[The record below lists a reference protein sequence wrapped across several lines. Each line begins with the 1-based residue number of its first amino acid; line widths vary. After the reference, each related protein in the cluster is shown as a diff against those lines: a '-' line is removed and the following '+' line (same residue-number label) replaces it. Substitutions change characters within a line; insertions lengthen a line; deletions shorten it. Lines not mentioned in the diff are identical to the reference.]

1 MGLPLLVTPPGSE
14 LALPPE
20 LGLPA
25 GSTWRLMESLGTC
38 LFVALASAD
47 TFSTPEPRTL
57 VLCWDS
63 DLVHFLE
70 SSKMSTR
77 LHALQHVKSEI
88 IDGRPVLSVRQ
99 VVEIWRGRDA
109 AADDAEV
116 IVFKSV
122 DGSSFCGVDGVAVP
136 DSVRV
141 DHQIAAIGQRTM
153 SNFG

>member
-25 GSTWRLMESLGTC
+25 GSTWRLIESLGTC

-70 SSKMSTR
+70 SSKMSTQ

-88 IDGRPVLSVRQ
+88 VDGRPALSVRQ
-99 VVEIWRGRDA
+99 VVEIWRGKDT

-116 IVFKSV
+116 IVFKAA
-122 DGSSFCGVDGVAVP
+122 DGSSFCGVDGVTVP
-136 DSVRV
+136 SSVCIDS
-141 DHQIAAIGQRTM
+141 QIAAIGKAMM
-153 SNFG
+153 SA